1 MWKISANVWAF
12 FERQTRF
19 FRLGERVPLEE
30 IMKGL
35 RQLGFDGIELGVF
48 DPAKDCSS
56 GEVRKTNEL
65 LKRYNLEVPSLY
77 VDIAVHWPLAAFTHP
92 DAKVRRDVT
101 QLLKTS
107 LETAKSFGTKMVGI
121 SPDCDGF
128 PHPFGVSFKDAW
140 NWMREGISDCVDAAA
155 DAGLKLAFEYKPK
168 ETRNFSL
175 IANADAVLRLIDQ
188 IGSSN
193 LGDEIPWPQTTDRNG
208 NTLDISKLGQPCD
221 GTGENLYTSKLKE
234 SWCAAF
240 NESRKEAI
248 GFWFEAEKLPYI
260 LVWINCGGYGGY
272 YHIALEPSTGRP
284 DNLEVAVREWK
295 NFATIQPRAKI
306 SWTEKLFLSHDV
318 KHIEK
323 VTPDKGIMQ

>member
-1 MWKISANVWAF
+1 
-12 FERQTRF
+12 
-19 FRLGERVPLEE
+19 
-30 IMKGL
+30 MKGL
-35 RQLGFDGIELGVF
+35 RQLGFDGIELGIF

-65 LKRYNLEVPSLY
+65 LKRYSLEVPSLY

-107 LETAKSFGTKMVGI
+107 LETARSFGTKMVGI

-155 DAGLKLAFEYKPK
+155 DEGLKLAFEYKPK

-188 IGSSN
+188 VGSSN
-193 LGDEIPWPQTTDRNG
+193 LGVLLDTGHAMYAKEDLPTTVEKLDKALFHVHLCDNYGDWDDDLAPGVIHDFTQFFRTLKRTG
-208 NTLDISKLGQPCD
+208 YKGFVGLDIFPLQDPFGECRRSKEYIDQIYSKL
-221 GTGENLYTSKLKE
+221 
-234 SWCAAF
+234 
-240 NESRKEAI
+240 
-248 GFWFEAEKLPYI
+248 
-260 LVWINCGGYGGY
+260 
-272 YHIALEPSTGRP
+272 
-284 DNLEVAVREWK
+284 
-295 NFATIQPRAKI
+295 AKQA
-306 SWTEKLFLSHDV
+306 S
-318 KHIEK
+318 
-323 VTPDKGIMQ
+323 